1 MKRWKFGITFLA
13 TILTCLGLTSA
24 LAVERGKLPMATDLS
39 REAKIARDKQIP
51 ILILFSA
58 PGCSYCAR
66 VRNEVLIPTTRNAD
80 YDNKVILLEVE
91 SGNSGNIVDFDG
103 KTIALE
109 KFFAKH
115 KVGFTPTV
123 KFFDAAGNEVAA
135 PIIGLVTVDYYG
147 GFLDQGID
155 NAISKIRTQFANKP
169 HLVDAAFR
177 APAMPSSAN

>member
-1 MKRWKFGITFLA
+1 MKRLKYGITFLA
-13 TILTCLGLTSA
+13 AILACMGLTAA

-39 REAKIARDKQIP
+39 KEAKIARDKQIP

-66 VRNEVLIPTTRNAD
+66 VRDEVLIPTTRNAD

-91 SGNSGNIVDFDG
+91 SGNEGSIIDFDG
-103 KTIALE
+103 KPIAQD
-109 KFFAKH
+109 KFIAKH
-115 KVGFTPTV
+115 KVGFNPTV

-147 GFLDQGID
+147 GFLDQGIE
-155 NAISKIRTQFANKP
+155 NATAKIRMQRANKP
-169 HLVDAAFR
+169 NLVDASLR
-177 APAMPSSAN
+177 VPSSP